1 METVKSDLSLL
12 EAFQKVAPLLNP
24 LIQEDVTVGIYDTE
38 KLLINIPGET
48 FQLPVQQGDPLQE
61 GDIITKA
68 ISEGQP
74 QTMRVPKEVFGVPV
88 IARAIPLRNDYG
100 EIIGGVGIGTSIER
114 AEVLSEVS
122 NKLYE
127 TFENITSVIEEVTST
142 SDELSRNLEETKDQ
156 FSYMNKNIKSIDEFS
171 GDVTKISD
179 QSNIL
184 GLNASIEAA
193 RAGEYG
199 KGFSVVADEVR
210 KLANESKK
218 SSEEISDITSALV
231 ENVQNF
237 EQMVQNVNQQSAE
250 QSDAMES
257 MSQAVQDVLE
267 DVEKL
272 STLIDDNL
280 KR

>member
-1 METVKSDLSLL
+1 METVKNDLSVL

-38 KLLINIPGET
+38 RLLLNIPGET

-68 ISEGQP
+68 INEGQQ

-88 IARAIPLRNDYG
+88 IARAIPLRNDDG

-142 SDELSRNLEETKDQ
+142 SDELSRNLEETKEQ
-156 FSYMNKNIKSIDEFS
+156 FGSMNNNIKSIDEFS
-171 GDVTKISD
+171 EDVTKISD

-210 KLANESKK
+210 KLASESKK

-272 STLIDDNL
+272 SNLIDDNL
-280 KR
+280 QR

>member
-1 METVKSDLSLL
+1 METKQQNDSLL
-12 EAFQKVAPLLNP
+12 DAFQKVAPLLNP
-24 LIQEDVTVGIYDTE
+24 LLQDDVTVGIYDTE
-38 KLLINIPGET
+38 KLLLNIPGET
-48 FQLPVQQGDPLQE
+48 FQLPVKQGDLLQE

-68 ISEGQP
+68 IQEGES
-74 QTMRVPKEVFGVPV
+74 QTMKVPKEVFGVPV
-88 IARAIPLRNDYG
+88 IARAIPIRSLEGD
-100 EIIGGVGIGTSIER
+100 IIGGVGIGTSVER
-114 AEVLSEVS
+114 AEILSEVS

-127 TFENITSVIEEVTST
+127 TFEDITAAIEEITST
-142 SDELSRNLEETKDQ
+142 SDELSSNLAQTKEQ
-156 FSYMNKNIKSIDEFS
+156 FSYMNGNISSINTFS
-171 GDVTKISD
+171 QDVTKISE

-218 SSEEISDITSALV
+218 SSEEISGITSELV
-231 ENVQNF
+231 QNVQYF
-237 EQMVQNVNQQSAE
+237 EKMVHSVNQQSAE

-257 MSQAVQDVLE
+257 ISKAIQDVLV

-272 STLIDDNL
+272 NQLIDANL
-280 KR
+280 EN